1 MVTMLMF
8 KKPIVHR
15 FGDLLGVGSWMG
27 LLKQKT
33 PETYEHC
40 SRVALLAEK
49 MAVALQFSKSE
60 TDRLMRGCFVHD
72 LGKVMI
78 TREILYQRNPLTTEQ
93 WVIMKLHP
101 ELGAELLE
109 LQPNFDPAIIKLVR
123 HHHERWDG
131 NGYPDKLRGEEIPLY
146 ARICAVLDAYDSM
159 TSNRPYSKAITPD
172 QAREELL
179 RHSGTQFDGHI
190 VDVFLRVQ
198 QEFRNFNK

>member
-1 MVTMLMF
+1 ME
-8 KKPIVHR
+8 
-15 FGDLLGVGSWMG
+15 

-49 MAVALQFSKSE
+49 MAVALQFSKPE

-78 TREILYQRNPLTTEQ
+78 TREILYQRAKLTPDQ

-101 ELGAELLE
+101 ELGAEMLE
-109 LQPNFDPAIIKLVR
+109 LQPRFDPGIIKLVR

-131 NGYPDKLRGEEIPLY
+131 KGYPDRLRGEEIPLF

-159 TSNRPYSKAITPD
+159 TSSRPYSKAFTE
-172 QAREELL
+172 QEALEELL

-190 VDVFLRVQ
+190 VDVFLRVH
-198 QEFRNFNK
+198 QEMRKFTN